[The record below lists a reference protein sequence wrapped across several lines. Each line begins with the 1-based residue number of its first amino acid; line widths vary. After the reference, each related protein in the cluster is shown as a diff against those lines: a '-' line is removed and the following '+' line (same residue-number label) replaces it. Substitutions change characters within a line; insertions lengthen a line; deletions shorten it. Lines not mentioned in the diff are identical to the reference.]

1 MGGPGLLESVYE
13 DALAEE
19 LTSRRLTVR
28 RQVPVPIVYKG
39 RQLELALRL
48 DLLVEEL
55 AIVECKAVAKLS
67 DVSANQTLTYLRCSD
82 RRLGLNKISGSA
94 HSVRA
99 SGVWCTGSTNRRS
112 CESPFAAVCR
122 FAFRCQQ
129 SCPIVIERRA
139 AAR

>member
-1 MGGPGLLESVYE
+1 MTDKDISRRVVDSALEVQRAMGGPGLLESVYE

-19 LTSRRLTVR
+19 LTSRGLTVR

-82 RRLGLNKISGSA
+82 RRLGLIINFGQRPLRQGI
-94 HSVRA
+94 
-99 SGVWCTGSTNRRS
+99 RRVVHGLD
-112 CESPFAAVCR
+112 E
-122 FAFRCQQ
+122 
-129 SCPIVIERRA
+129 
-139 AAR
+139 